1 MHVQNKPKRLDPK
14 LMSNKDLLDY
24 KNNVDE
30 ELNRYVKHG
39 LVDCDDGQAVISNPY
54 GKAYRE
60 TFAYFQT
67 ICEEIHQRIIN
78 KTLIDINLE
87 EVIEMKQTKNT
98 FYLDRIITKEDNP
111 NAFERIKWFKNEN
124 EYLDYLIRLE
134 QMINGSDDMINGYMP
149 IYKVIEK
156 KKEFDTLKLNEEIDK
171 LLQDLATNIDWVIS
185 IEPKDAR
192 MSGVEEGTDFIF
204 IPEDDSIHY
213 MKYLLDEIVALR
225 QLIREKEGL

>member
-1 MHVQNKPKRLDPK
+1 MHVQNKPRRLDPK

-24 KNNVDE
+24 KNKVDE

-39 LVDCDDGQAVISNPY
+39 LIDCDDGQAVIGNPY

-60 TFAYFQT
+60 TFAYFQ
-67 ICEEIHQRIIN
+67 IN

-98 FYLDRIITKEDNP
+98 FYLDRIITKENNP
-111 NAFERIKWFKNEN
+111 NAYERIKWFNNEN
-124 EYLDYLIRLE
+124 EYLDYLIKLE

-149 IYKVIEK
+149 IHQVIEK
-156 KKEFDTLKLNEEIDK
+156 KKELDTLKLNEEIDK
-171 LLQDLATNIDWVIS
+171 LLKDLATNIDWVIS
-185 IEPKDAR
+185 IEPKEAR
-192 MSGVEEGTDFIF
+192 MAGVEEGTDFVF